1 MPTYSYK
8 CKSCGSEQDFRCR
21 FSNRPE
27 TLSCLDCGEESKR
40 VFRVADSQT
49 NDPYNK
55 VERKSSRANGLVMH
69 MYMCKDCNHK
79 FEELIDFSAGQH
91 FEDSQKCNKCESTN
105 SRWVPMAKIDRF
117 SEKFPY
123 FDRGLGVMLQS
134 KQHRRDICKA
144 RGLTPVDGDWDVE
157 KEFSKWDTR
166 VEKEEKQY
174 ADYCERLDHHPAFR
188 QFREKRD
195 KEQRS

>member
-1 MPTYSYK
+1 MPTYSYQ
-8 CKSCGSEQDFRCR
+8 CETCGSEQDHRCR
-21 FSNRPE
+21 FVNRPD
-27 TLSCLDCGEESKR
+27 TLDCNDCGGVSRR

-55 VERKSSRANGLVMH
+55 VTRSSARTNGLVMH
-69 MYMCKDCNHK
+69 MYQCRDCDHQ
-79 FEELIDFSAGQH
+79 FEELIDFSKGEH
-91 FEDSQKCNKCESTN
+91 FEDSQPCNKCGSTN

-144 RGLTPVDGDWDVE
+144 RGLTPYDRDWE
-157 KEFSKWDTR
+157 TILNS
-166 VEKEEKQY
+166 
-174 ADYCERLDHHPAFR
+174 
-188 QFREKRD
+188 
-195 KEQRS
+195 